1 MLQYEEFK
9 DKITKMA
16 EPKKSLMLSMYKDL
30 QRIETKLDRLDG
42 AKEYIINE
50 KDPTQQVVLPIHKV
64 IHDLQAQKNDIITKI
79 LRGLDGE
86 TGEESALLKA
96 LDKVVNG

>member
-1 MLQYEEFK
+1 MRYEEFK
-9 DKITKMA
+9 QHIEKTA
-16 EPKKSLMLSMYKDL
+16 EPKRSLLLSLYKDL
-30 QRIETKLDRLDG
+30 QRITHKLEELAD
-42 AKEYIINE
+42 AKEYIINPQN
-50 KDPTQQVVLPIHKV
+50 PTEQVILPIHKV

-96 LDKVVNG
+96 LAAFND

>member
-1 MLQYEEFK
+1 MRYEEFK
-9 DKITKMA
+9 SKIEKMA

-30 QRIETKLDRLDG
+30 QRIEGKLERLDG
-42 AKEYIINE
+42 AQEYIINE

-64 IHDLQAQKNDIITKI
+64 IHDLQAQKNDIVTKI

-86 TGEESALLKA
+86 SGEESALLKA
-96 LDKVVNG
+96 LDKVING

>member
-9 DKITKMA
+9 DKIAKMQ
-16 EPKKSLMLSMYKDL
+16 EPKQSLMLSMYKDL
-30 QRIETKLDRLDG
+30 QRIEGKLDKLADAR
-42 AKEYIINE
+42 EYVINE

-86 TGEESALLKA
+86 SGEESALLKA
-96 LDKVVNG
+96 LDKILNE

>member
-1 MLQYEEFK
+1 MRYEEFK
-9 DKITKMA
+9 ERLEKTA
-16 EPKKSLMLSMYKDL
+16 EPKKSLLLSLYKDL
-30 QRIETKLDRLDG
+30 LRIDEKLTQLDG

-50 KDPTQQVVLPIHKV
+50 KDPTQQVILPIHKV

-86 TGEESALLKA
+86 TGGESALLKA
-96 LDKVVNG
+96 LDKIVNG

>member
-1 MLQYEEFK
+1 MLQYAEFK
-9 DKITKMA
+9 EKIEKTA
-16 EPKKSLMLSMYKDL
+16 EPKKSLLLSLYKDL
-30 QRIETKLDRLDG
+30 QRIEGKLDRLDG
-42 AKEYIINE
+42 AQEWIINE
-50 KDPTQQVVLPIHKV
+50 DNPTQQVVLPIHKV

-86 TGEESALLKA
+86 SGEESALLKA